1 MVPVDRYH
9 HGNLKSALLK
19 AALLLVGKLGAE
31 ALTLREVA
39 RRAGVSH
46 NAPYRHFKSKEDLVA
61 ALATEALEQLLASIR
76 KATAA
81 ATGPSERLRAAAHAY
96 LGFAL
101 SNPPRF
107 GIMFRSAFDRD
118 AYPAY
123 VAAYT
128 DSVTLLSELVREQEI
143 ATDTGVAGELVWASI
158 HGITELGLGKWLRGG
173 TSAELETLVD
183 SALETLLA
191 GLKSKS
197 RPARR

>member
-1 MVPVDRYH
+1 MVSVDRYH
-9 HGNLKSALLK
+9 HGNLRSALLQ
-19 AALLLVGKLGAE
+19 AALHLVGKFGAE

-76 KATAA
+76 KATAT
-81 ATGPSERLRAAAHAY
+81 ATDPATRLRAAAHAY
-96 LGFAL
+96 LDFAL

-118 AYPAY
+118 AYHAY

-128 DSVTLLSELVREQEI
+128 DSVTLLGELVRAQEV

-173 TSAELETLVD
+173 SRKELESLTD
-183 SALETLLA
+183 SALETLTA
-191 GLKSKS
+191 GLRKQ
-197 RPARR
+197 PLA